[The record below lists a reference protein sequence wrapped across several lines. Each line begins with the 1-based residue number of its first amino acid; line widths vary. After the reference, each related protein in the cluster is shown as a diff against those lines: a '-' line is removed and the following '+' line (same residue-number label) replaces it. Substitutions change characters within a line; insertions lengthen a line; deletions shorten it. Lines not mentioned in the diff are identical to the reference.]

1 MTHWDM
7 ECKHKST
14 SPKGRFPSCHGLK
27 MHLIQCLQYLIGNN
41 KRHGWHNCGPRGPIF
56 GSFYLFCLAKLYLY
70 KLWWYHVQ
78 FNILQIK
85 YLNHRREK
93 LSNRLVYFHPWLV
106 PLLWMSY
113 QVCPPSHERVR
124 TNIDPCPPKRKQMRG
139 PTDTNSS
146 MSFMESTSY
155 THYICNQIRVC
166 TCVFMSL
173 WNSRWESST
182 HWDNC

>member
-1 MTHWDM
+1 
-7 ECKHKST
+7 
-14 SPKGRFPSCHGLK
+14 
-27 MHLIQCLQYLIGNN
+27 MHLIQCLFYLIGNN
-41 KRHGWHNCGPRGPIF
+41 NTNTNKSHGWHSWGHRGVLLSKPCPMSLSLLFRIIIF
-56 GSFYLFCLAKLYLY
+56 IH
-70 KLWWYHVQ
+70 LWWYHVQ